1 MTVESSVTPQISPG
15 CSRCSRW
22 LWLWR
27 RPMHGNHN
35 MSLVSVPAFSGRA
48 ASVFSVCDPTGHSRA
63 WKCSSCQFTCSVQ
76 WQKTGP
82 LERLLV
88 HGSNDNPKLKRQISD
103 DAATNYCK
111 KNKKTCTITACGPRN
126 ESHRCVINI
135 FFFLF
140 LKCGFTLRLFCLLNN
155 RFWTNGICFFFYI
168 FFWVISYFNSP
179 ICCAICAPHSLFCFL
194 LDQHTSWQPYS
205 LKPK

>member
-1 MTVESSVTPQISPG
+1 METTTCPSCLYLHSLAELLLFFPSVIQLVIRGLGNAPAVSSPVLCNDRKQDLWSDFWSTARTTTPNWNDRFQMMQQQITV
-15 CSRCSRW
+15 
-22 LWLWR
+22 
-27 RPMHGNHN
+27 
-35 MSLVSVPAFSGRA
+35 
-48 ASVFSVCDPTGHSRA
+48 
-63 WKCSSCQFTCSVQ
+63 K
-76 WQKTGP
+76 KT
-82 LERLLV
+82 
-88 HGSNDNPKLKRQISD
+88 
-103 DAATNYCK
+103 K
-111 KNKKTCTITACGPRN
+111 KNCTITACGPRN

>member
-1 MTVESSVTPQISPG
+1 MFSEFTHKNLLVGANFGVKNALVRRSIQIAAALLVRDSPTLQLFRLTPFIPPTFEVLMTVESSVTPQISPG

-88 HGSNDNPKLKRQISD
+88 HDSNDNPKLKRQISD
-103 DAATNYCK
+103 DVATNYCK
-111 KNKKTCTITACGPRN
+111 KNKKKLHN
-126 ESHRCVINI
+126 YSMWYQ
-135 FFFLF
+135 
-140 LKCGFTLRLFCLLNN
+140 K
-155 RFWTNGICFFFYI
+155 
-168 FFWVISYFNSP
+168 WVTQMCY
-179 ICCAICAPHSLFCFL
+179 
-194 LDQHTSWQPYS
+194 
-205 LKPK
+205 